1 MAWRYEFEDFAGGVG
16 AVAFGDGDKYAYM
29 LAYTSDTEYLVLM
42 KDPYLSMPH
51 YAGYPLVY
59 NIQ

>member
-1 MAWRYEFEDFAGGVG
+1 M
-16 AVAFGDGDKYAYM
+16 AFGDGDKYAYM